1 MQAGG
6 GKSVRKTSRGG
17 TSTASADQRVPCHL
31 LALVAPV
38 VDPHVCGRAHHFR
51 DGILGLEL
59 GLDIRLRC
67 IRARDRNGGEN
78 AGVRRST
85 RGTPTTRNT
94 RTGFEV
100 RTFIA
105 RGELPVPVSLDANP
119 RLLKA
124 PENPPCFFPSSP
136 GPCEAIECSVFPRGL
151 FPCWTTCMNG
161 LPGSCAPRDGSCS
174 QRLSYLEIDRLRPAD
189 PLEPTVRN
197 VSRQALRLSHNVLLE
212 GSSPSCRILLLR

>member
-1 MQAGG
+1 MGAAEGLNFSCPPRPLHCSWSSFPSPGTPDASCRPRKSVSFMQAGG
-6 GKSVRKTSRGG
+6 GKSVRTTSRGG

-151 FPCWTTCMNG
+151 VSLLDHVYEWVAGVVRTERWFV
-161 LPGSCAPRDGSCS
+161 LPAVELP
-174 QRLSYLEIDRLRPAD
+174 
-189 PLEPTVRN
+189 
-197 VSRQALRLSHNVLLE
+197 
-212 GSSPSCRILLLR
+212 

>member
-1 MQAGG
+1 
-6 GKSVRKTSRGG
+6 
-17 TSTASADQRVPCHL
+17 
-31 LALVAPV
+31 VAPV

-105 RGELPVPVSLDANP
+105 PGELPVPVSLDANP

-161 LPGSCAPRDGSCS
+161 LPGSCAPRYGSCS
-174 QRLSYLEIDRLRPAD
+174 QRLSYLEIQYSCSSFASCRPARTD
-189 PLEPTVRN
+189 CSKRA
-197 VSRQALRLSHNVLLE
+197 RQGALRLSHNVLLE